1 MSTSENQITITMKRL
16 LTLFIILPAL
26 SFSQNSI
33 VIYRTNN
40 IITVGTDSYKILP
53 PNKNG
58 VKPKKDTVATAQTI
72 KNVRNYYFAITG
84 SVSDKTIIAARQS
97 CMEGAT
103 IAEVVSLYKEKRTK
117 SFADEMYN
125 VKNNNT
131 EYYRNNISNKYVFS
145 IVFFCIE
152 NDTPKAAKIDF
163 YVKDKINGG
172 VSVELNIHK
181 VPGRNNL
188 APSFLVSG
196 HRDAMNNSEFF
207 SGEMNS
213 NPVKGIEKL
222 LRKQINKT
230 PGSVA
235 FPIQIMQIKQDG
247 VINIPKIYS

>member
-1 MSTSENQITITMKRL
+1 MKRFL
-16 LTLFIILPAL
+16 VLFIISPAL

-40 IITVGTDSYKILP
+40 IITVGTDSYKISP

-58 VKPKKDTVATAQTI
+58 IKQKKDTIVTVQTV
-72 KNVRNYYFAITG
+72 KSVGNYYFAITG
-84 SVSDKTIIAARQS
+84 TASDKTIIAARQS
-97 CMEGAT
+97 CMEGT
-103 IAEVVSLYKEKRTK
+103 SIAEVVNLYKEKRTK
-117 SFADEMYN
+117 SFADEIYN
-125 VKNNNT
+125 IKNNNT
-131 EYYRNNISNKYVFS
+131 EYYRNSILNRYVFS

-188 APSFLVSG
+188 ATSFLVSG
-196 HRDAMNNSEFF
+196 QRDAMNNSEFF
-207 SGEMNS
+207 KGEMNS
-213 NPVKGIEKL
+213 NPVKGIEML

-230 PGSVA
+230 PESVA
-235 FPIQIMQIKQDG
+235 FPIQIMQIKQTG